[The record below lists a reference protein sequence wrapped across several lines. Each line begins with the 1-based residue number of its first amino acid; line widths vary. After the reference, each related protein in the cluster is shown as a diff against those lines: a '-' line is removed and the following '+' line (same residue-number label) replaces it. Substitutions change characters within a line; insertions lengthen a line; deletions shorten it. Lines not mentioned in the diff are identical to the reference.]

1 MKISTVLDHVDS
13 GHMALPEFQRYVQTE
28 VLSEE
33 AAA

>member
-1 MKISTVLDHVDS
+1 MRISTVLDHIDS
-13 GHMALPEFQRYVQTE
+13 GPMALPEFQRYVQTG

>member
-1 MKISTVLDHVDS
+1 MKISTVLDHTDG
-13 GHMALPEFQRYVQTE
+13 GHMTLPEFQRYVQME